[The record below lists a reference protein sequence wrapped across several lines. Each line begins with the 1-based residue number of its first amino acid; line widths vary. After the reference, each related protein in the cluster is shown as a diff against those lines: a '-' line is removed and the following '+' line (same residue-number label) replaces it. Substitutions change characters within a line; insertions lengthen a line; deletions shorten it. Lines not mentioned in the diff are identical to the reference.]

1 MKCPHCLI
9 EFHSGPKYVPFAA
22 ANPPVDEE
30 GAWGVEWEICPACKR
45 VIIRLVVWPPG
56 VNQKPRV
63 HSLVRP
69 RGIAQAPLSPD
80 VPKEFAQDYRE
91 ACLILADS
99 PKASA
104 ALSRRCLQHVLR
116 DAAKTKKKDLIDQ
129 INEVMPN
136 LPSYL
141 AKMIESVRV
150 MGNFAVHPI
159 KSTNTGEIVDVEPE
173 EAEWLLDTLE
183 GVFDFYF
190 VQPAEAERKR
200 QAINE
205 KLADAGKPLLR

>member
-1 MKCPHCLI
+1 
-9 EFHSGPKYVPFAA
+9 
-22 ANPPVDEE
+22 
-30 GAWGVEWEICPACKR
+30 
-45 VIIRLVVWPPG
+45 
-56 VNQKPRV
+56 
-63 HSLVRP
+63 
-69 RGIAQAPLSPD
+69 
-80 VPKEFAQDYRE
+80 
-91 ACLILADS
+91 
-99 PKASA
+99 
-104 ALSRRCLQHVLR
+104 
-116 DAAKTKKKDLIDQ
+116 
-129 INEVMPN
+129 MPN